1 MAASRQILLKNSEVA
16 GEAGVKV
23 MMGERQV
30 DQGALFYEF
39 SLEKQVPTD
48 HMLRS
53 IDRFVDLGPVRTY
66 LAPVYS
72 TTGRPSIDPELLV
85 RLLII
90 GYCYGIRSERRL

>member
-1 MAASRQILLKNSEVA
+1 M
-16 GEAGVKV
+16 

-53 IDRFVDLGPVRTY
+53 IDASSTSARFG
-66 LAPVYS
+66 A
-72 TTGRPSIDPELLV
+72 I
-85 RLLII
+85 
-90 GYCYGIRSERRL
+90 

>member
-1 MAASRQILLKNSEVA
+1 
-16 GEAGVKV
+16 

-53 IDRFVDLGPVRTY
+53 IDRCVDLGPVRTH
-66 LAPVYS
+66 LVHRHNRKSPIWIEDMIVCRDAQGDR
-72 TTGRPSIDPELLV
+72 GR
-85 RLLII
+85 
-90 GYCYGIRSERRL
+90 GWRR